1 VELRKLKILRIWII
15 FSQKFL
21 GSERST
27 TIAAI
32 QSAKNLMEKIQ
43 YPNNSVRRD
52 IERLDKEAR
61 SLNKRISRFLEKPK
75 LVDMEFCEEL
85 RFVQNKM
92 NLK

>member
-1 VELRKLKILRIWII
+1 
-15 FSQKFL
+15 
-21 GSERST
+21 
-27 TIAAI
+27 
-32 QSAKNLMEKIQ
+32 MEKIQ
-43 YPNNSVRRD
+43 YPNNSVRKD

-61 SLNKRISRFLEKPK
+61 SLNKRISRFLEKLK

>member
-1 VELRKLKILRIWII
+1 
-15 FSQKFL
+15 
-21 GSERST
+21 
-27 TIAAI
+27 
-32 QSAKNLMEKIQ
+32 MEKIQ
-43 YPNNSVRRD
+43 YPNNSVRKD

-61 SLNKRISRFLEKPK
+61 SLNKRISRFLEKSK